1 MNTKL
6 EITFFVLFAIAILV
20 GAVWAIVT
28 EKRLK
33 RFFLGKKAKDLE
45 DTIVTLEK
53 NIANLNKTKDSI
65 EKEIALINNKIKK
78 SIRGLETIRF
88 NPFPDQG
95 SNQSFAI
102 GMLNEEND
110 GLVISSLYSR
120 ERMSVF
126 AKPIKNG
133 KSEYEL
139 SAEEKEAL
147 KNQRYYLA
155 SVLRRQKT
163 LDFFKKKCTILPSS
177 FFSRR
182 SMSVRT

>member
-6 EITFFVLFAIAILV
+6 EIAFFVFVGIALV
-20 GAVWAIVT
+20 VDVIWIIST

-45 DTIVTLEK
+45 ETIVVLETEINKLNKAKEEIEK
-53 NIANLNKTKDSI
+53 NITSI
-65 EKEIALINNKIKK
+65 NSKLKK

-102 GMLNEEND
+102 GMLNEEGD

-120 ERMSVF
+120 ERMSIF
-126 AKPIKNG
+126 AKPVKNG

-139 SAEEKEAL
+139 TTEEKEAL
-147 KNQRYYLA
+147 LKAKVN
-155 SVLRRQKT
+155 
-163 LDFFKKKCTILPSS
+163 
-177 FFSRR
+177 
-182 SMSVRT
+182 

>member
-6 EITFFVLFAIAILV
+6 GNVSFLIFFILDGIAIFLILL
-20 GAVWAIVT
+20 GAVWIIIT

-45 DTIVTLEK
+45 DTITILESE
-53 NIANLNKTKDSI
+53 IAKLNKAKDST
-65 EKEIALINNKIKK
+65 EKEITVINTKLKK

-95 SNQSFAI
+95 SNQSFAV
-102 GMLNEEND
+102 GMLNEEGD

-120 ERMSVF
+120 DRMSIF
-126 AKPIKNG
+126 AKPVKKG

-139 SAEEKEAL
+139 SDEERRALDKAEVK
-147 KNQRYYLA
+147 
-155 SVLRRQKT
+155 S
-163 LDFFKKKCTILPSS
+163 
-177 FFSRR
+177 
-182 SMSVRT
+182 

>member
-1 MNTKL
+1 MNIKL
-6 EITFFVLFAIAILV
+6 DSIFFLAFFVLTGIAILF
-20 GAVWAIVT
+20 GAMWIFTT

-45 DTIVTLEK
+45 DTLLTLEDDIDK
-53 NIANLNKTKDSI
+53 LKKAKENTEKDI
-65 EKEIALINNKIKK
+65 ILINAKLKK
-78 SIRGLETIRF
+78 SIRGLETVRF

-102 GMLNEEND
+102 GMLNEEGD
-110 GLVISSLYSR
+110 GVVFSSLYSR

-139 SAEEKEAL
+139 TMEEKEAL
-147 KNQRYYLA
+147 
-155 SVLRRQKT
+155 QKAE
-163 LDFFKKKCTILPSS
+163 
-177 FFSRR
+177 
-182 SMSVRT
+182 V

>member
-1 MNTKL
+1 MNIKL
-6 EITFFVLFAIAILV
+6 EILFFVLTGVILFLCV
-20 GAVWAIVT
+20 AWIIIT

-45 DTIVTLEK
+45 DTIIMLENEINK
-53 NIANLNKTKDSI
+53 LNKAKGNI
-65 EKEIALINNKIKK
+65 EKEISVINLKLKK

-95 SNQSFAI
+95 SNQSFAV

-120 ERMSVF
+120 ERMSIF
-126 AKPIKNG
+126 AKPIKNN

-147 KNQRYYLA
+147 NKARI
-155 SVLRRQKT
+155 K
-163 LDFFKKKCTILPSS
+163 
-177 FFSRR
+177 
-182 SMSVRT
+182 

>member
-6 EITFFVLFAIAILV
+6 QIFFFILTLVSSFFVVLGAIWIAI
-20 GAVWAIVT
+20 T

-45 DTIVTLEK
+45 DTIASLEQEISK
-53 NIANLNKTKDSI
+53 LNKAKENF
-65 EKEIALINNKIKK
+65 EKEILVINTKLKG

-102 GMLNEEND
+102 GMLNENGD
-110 GLVISSLYSR
+110 GVVLSSLYSR
-120 ERMSVF
+120 ERMSIF

-139 SAEEKEAL
+139 TTEEKEAL
-147 KNQRYYLA
+147 EKAQI
-155 SVLRRQKT
+155 K
-163 LDFFKKKCTILPSS
+163 
-177 FFSRR
+177 
-182 SMSVRT
+182 

>member
-6 EITFFVLFAIAILV
+6 QIAFFVFTGIAILIC
-20 GAVWAIVT
+20 AVWIIIT

-33 RFFLGKKAKDLE
+33 RLFLGKKAKDLE
-45 DTIVTLEK
+45 GTINTLEDEIAKLNKAKEEIEK
-53 NIANLNKTKDSI
+53 NITSI
-65 EKEIALINNKIKK
+65 NSKLKK

-102 GMLNEEND
+102 GMLNEEGN

-120 ERMSVF
+120 ERMSIF

-139 SAEEKEAL
+139 TAEEKEAL
-147 KNQRYYLA
+147 
-155 SVLRRQKT
+155 QKA
-163 LDFFKKKCTILPSS
+163 K
-177 FFSRR
+177 
-182 SMSVRT
+182 V

>member
-6 EITFFVLFAIAILV
+6 QIAFFILYGIAILI
-20 GAVWAIVT
+20 GAIWIIIT

-33 RFFLGKKAKDLE
+33 KFFLGKKAKDLE
-45 DTIVTLEK
+45 DTIISLENSIVELSRTK
-53 NIANLNKTKDSI
+53 NSMQKDI
-65 EKEIALINNKIKK
+65 TIINGKLKK

-126 AKPIKNG
+126 AKPIKGG

-139 SAEEKEAL
+139 TAEEKEVL
-147 KNQRYYLA
+147 KKIQ
-155 SVLRRQKT
+155 
-163 LDFFKKKCTILPSS
+163 I
-177 FFSRR
+177 
-182 SMSVRT
+182 